1 VPTERKLMDKRIKN
15 RWIKA
20 LTSGKYKQGQTELRN
35 VNETY
40 CCLGV
45 LLCVLDNKGWTLRK
59 SDPYSFFPSDRGPK
73 WHHKRQMKDN
83 VLLSLNLLKE
93 LKISEDDQQ
102 QLANMN
108 DNRVSFKK
116 IAKWIGKN
124 L

>member
-1 VPTERKLMDKRIKN
+1 VPTELKLMDKRIKN

-20 LTSGKYKQGQTELRN
+20 LTSGKYKQGQNDLRN

-59 SDPYSFFPSDRGPK
+59 LRGSFQPTE
-73 WHHKRQMKDN
+73 WHHKRQMKN
-83 VLLSLNLLKE
+83 NEFLSFSLIKE
-93 LKISEDDQQ
+93 LKIGKDDQQ
-102 QLANMN
+102 QLADMN
-108 DNRVSFKK
+108 DDGVSFKK